1 MKSVIDAS
9 PRTITA
15 IRHAFEIQAPG
26 RPRADA
32 ALLMRRALADGW
44 LTPLE
49 IEGYMLATD
58 PRLYRLT
65 TRELLKALAI
75 PTQPVFERPTRGAR
89 DAEGIER
96 VSALDFARLLILLER
111 LGLEIDAGPI
121 CEALALSIGARRL
134 LTADELTVYWRAQ
147 ARSDAPLI
155 LADPRAQMGGGPDAP
170 FATSTGY
177 MVQTVWQ
184 CEDDGADGLANGTAA
199 ATMLTINP
207 PKHKRLRAG
216 LSARPGARP
225 VRKLLGEARA

>member
-96 VSALDFARLLILLER
+96 VSVLDFARLLILLER

-121 CEALALSIGARRL
+121 CEALAPSIGARRL

-147 ARSDAPLI
+147 ARSTEPLI
-155 LADPRAQMGGGPDAP
+155 LADPKCHVDFGPESY
-170 FATSTGY
+170 FTTSTGY
-177 MVQTVWQ
+177 SVRAFFE
-184 CEDDGADGLANGTAA
+184 CEDDTVEALAAGTATA
-199 ATMLTINP
+199 IMLNINP
-207 PKHKRLRAG
+207 PKQKSLRAG
-216 LSARPGARP
+216 LASETTVRSARE
-225 VRKLLGEARA
+225 LLKGTRA